1 MTVIPGD
8 HRTTPLTV
16 NPKNATCYVPS
27 ARRGLRTRHFERMD
41 DTMDQIDNFYANVTA
56 KFVGLPPDF
65 LSELRLFV
73 PIA

>member
-1 MTVIPGD
+1 
-8 HRTTPLTV
+8 
-16 NPKNATCYVPS
+16 
-27 ARRGLRTRHFERMD
+27 MD